1 MQGPEF
7 AGCYDCPY
15 LEVKTVIVSDLSWFA
30 IRVKSQCEKMVSEA
44 LRYKGYEE
52 FLPLYWSRRRWSDRI
67 KVIQLPLF
75 AGYLFCRFDLA
86 HRSSILT
93 IPGVCHVVGQ
103 GKVPFPVETGELESI
118 RLAVSSGQKIEPWR
132 GLEVGNTVRIENGP
146 LRGIEGMLLRFKGSN
161 HLILGVQLLQRSVA
175 VEVDENWVMPCTSR
189 GPYLDMPGITKKN
202 GNNSLPVITTSFNSA
217 LHN

>member
-1 MQGPEF
+1 V
-7 AGCYDCPY
+7 
-15 LEVKTVIVSDLSWFA
+15 EVKPVNVSDLSWFA
-30 IRVKSQCEKMVSEA
+30 IRVKSQCEKMVSDA

-75 AGYLFCRFDLA
+75 AGYLFCRFDLV

-103 GKVPFPVETGELESI
+103 GRVPLPVETGEVERI
-118 RLAVSSGQKIEPWR
+118 RLAVSSGQNIEPWR

-175 VEVDENWVMPCTSR
+175 VEVDESWVVQSR
-189 GPYLDMPGITKKN
+189 SGSPFISTPEISRKN
-202 GNNSLPVITTSFNSA
+202 GNRLPLLRTTSLRSTISN
-217 LHN
+217 

>member
-1 MQGPEF
+1 
-7 AGCYDCPY
+7 
-15 LEVKTVIVSDLSWFA
+15 LEVKTVIAPDLLWFA

-44 LRYKGYEE
+44 LRYKGFEE

-86 HRSSILT
+86 DRSSILT
-93 IPGVCHVVGQ
+93 IPGVSHVVGQ
-103 GKVPFPVETGELESI
+103 GRVPLPVDSGELESV
-118 RLAVSSGQKIEPWR
+118 RLAVSCGQNIEPWC
-132 GLEVGNTVRIENGP
+132 GLEVGNSVRIENGP

-175 VEVDENWVMPCTSR
+175 VEVDESWVMPSISR
-189 GPYLDMPGITKKN
+189 GPSISTPGISRKN
-202 GNNSLPVITTSFNSA
+202 GSRLPSMRTTA
-217 LHN
+217 LSSVVSN

>member
-1 MQGPEF
+1 MNT
-7 AGCYDCPY
+7 C
-15 LEVKTVIVSDLSWFA
+15 DLSWFA
-30 IRVKSQCEKMVSEA
+30 IRVKSQCEKMVSDA

-75 AGYLFCRFDLA
+75 AGYLFCRFDLS
-86 HRSSILT
+86 HRNSILT

-103 GKVPFPVETGELESI
+103 GKVPLPVETVEVESI
-118 RLAVSSGQKIEPWR
+118 RMAVSCGQKIEPWR

-175 VEVDENWVMPCTSR
+175 VEVDEAWVMLSTLR
-189 GPYLDMPGITKKN
+189 GPYIDAPGISKN
-202 GNNSLPVITTSFNSA
+202 YGSGTASMRNVTFNSA
-217 LHN
+217 VNN

>member
-1 MQGPEF
+1 V
-7 AGCYDCPY
+7 
-15 LEVKTVIVSDLSWFA
+15 EVKPVNVSDLSWFA
-30 IRVKSQCEKMVSEA
+30 IRVKSQCEKMVSDA

-75 AGYLFCRFDLA
+75 AGYLFCRFDLV

-103 GKVPFPVETGELESI
+103 GRVPLPVETGEVERI
-118 RLAVSSGQKIEPWR
+118 RLAVSSGQNIEPWR

-175 VEVDENWVMPCTSR
+175 VEVDENWVMPSTSR
-189 GPYLDMPGITKKN
+189 GPYIDTPQITKKN
-202 GNNSLPVITTSFNSA
+202 DNSSLSMRTTALNSA
-217 LHN
+217 LQN